1 MKSNYFKAALA
12 ADALSLGPHWV
23 YDQGKLAYLYP
34 DGITEFT
41 DPASSYHPNRKAGQ
55 LTHFGDQMVLLKESL
70 ELGGYDESRWR
81 ENWLVGMANYEGY
94 LDGATKETQANNGLS
109 PSRSNDLSGAS
120 RLAPILDLEITPE
133 AKIAAA
139 RSQTTLTHGD
149 PGVEESAEFFVR
161 STLAVEAGATFT
173 EAFEKAATEGS
184 YSSLNPADVLKCVA
198 MAGNDYLKV
207 GVITAS
213 PAISPGFSPYP
224 LPYVAKEAT
233 FQSTISE
240 NGLAGGD
247 TSARAMLLA
256 LLFEPVN
263 PDPPLH
269 TPVKHRGQPGS
280 NSFTIDG
287 SNGSLSGVLV
297 IPERT
302 PMACALFAHF
312 FSCG

>member
-23 YDQGKLAYLYP
+23 YDQGKLARLYP

-70 ELGGYDESRWR
+70 EPGGYDESRWR

-109 PSRSNDLSGAS
+109 PSGSNDLSGAS

-207 GVITAS
+207 GSNYGLTCHLPEA
-213 PAISPGFSPYP
+213 FP
-224 LPYVAKEAT
+224 LTLYLTLRKEAT
-233 FQSTISE
+233 FQSAITE

-256 LLFEPVN
+256 LLFEA
-263 PDPPLH
+263 
-269 TPVKHRGQPGS
+269 REPGS
-280 NSFTIDG
+280 AS
-287 SNGSLSGVLV
+287 SHA
-297 IPERT
+297 P
-302 PMACALFAHF
+302 
-312 FSCG
+312 